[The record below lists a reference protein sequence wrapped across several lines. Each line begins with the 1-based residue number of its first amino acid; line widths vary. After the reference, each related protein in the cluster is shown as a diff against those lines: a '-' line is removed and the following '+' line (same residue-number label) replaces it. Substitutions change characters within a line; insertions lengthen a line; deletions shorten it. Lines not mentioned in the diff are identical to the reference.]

1 MSQSKWYLI
10 SPECNFGMQDVK
22 DTHGM
27 YFKERILPV
36 GTMVPLEWK
45 GRQRIQDLYIPMNYL
60 TEYEP
65 TEEDLPILYALWPSL
80 RPLNYKGVFVEN
92 HHIGSPGQWAGGWY
106 KIAEPD
112 ALRNL
117 SSVPYAYAALCDVE
131 GICKAGDL
139 AFSGDIV
146 PPAFFAGMNPNQ
158 FERLESI
165 GLVSETW
172 FNQWPREKRVGYTRV
187 LARPVM
193 ERVGISRE
201 QKEQLL
207 AKFPALA
214 PKETIQTV
222 AKTRKGKD

>member
-1 MSQSKWYLI
+1 MNQSKWYLI
-10 SPECNFGMQDVK
+10 SPECNFGMQDLK

-36 GTMVPLEWK
+36 GSIVPFEWK
-45 GRQRIQDLYIPMNYL
+45 GRQRIQDLYLPMNYL

-65 TEEDLPILYALWPSL
+65 TEEDIPILYALWPSL
-80 RPLNYKGVFVEN
+80 RPLKYRGVVVEN
-92 HHIGSPGQWAGGWY
+92 HHIGSPDNWASGWY

-112 ALRNL
+112 ELRGL

-131 GICKAGDL
+131 GICRAGDL
-139 AFSGDIV
+139 AFSGDII
-146 PPAFFAGMNPNQ
+146 PPAFFAGLSTTQ

-165 GLVSETW
+165 GLASESWLNT
-172 FNQWPREKRVGYTRV
+172 WPRQYRVGYMRM

-193 ERVGISRE
+193 ERVGVTKE
-201 QKEQLL
+201 QKDELL

-214 PKETIQTV
+214 PKEETKTV
-222 AKTRKGKD
+222 VKTRKRKD